1 MFVLAA
7 LPGCLASA
15 AAACACSCCTL
26 ATRSALRSSARVAVS
41 LLFAFSLLFS
51 WALRDYAKP
60 LISRIPWIVRHFA
73 GAGAPPD
80 AWFGQQ
86 AVLRLSL
93 GNALLFGGFAFAMA
107 FPGPVRTRGDW
118 RDRGLHHS
126 SYLLKV
132 ALWAACSAAPF
143 FLPNGAVAAY
153 ALLARAASPL
163 FLGLQVRR
171 RRPGAA
177 SSSCLRAV
185 DWSCSKILAAT
196 HPNQPTKL
204 NPTQPTDHTLTP
216 RQPTTPPPLSRS

>member
-41 LLFAFSLLFS
+41 LLFTFSLLFS

-73 GAGAPPD
+73 GTGAPPD

-93 GNALLFGGFAFAMA
+93 GNALLFGGFAFVMA

-143 FLPNGAVAAY
+143 FLPNGAIAAY

-163 FLGLQVRR
+163 FLGLQVLIIID
-171 RRPGAA
+171 AA
-177 SSSCLRAV
+177 HA
-185 DWSCSKILAAT
+185 W
-196 HPNQPTKL
+196 
-204 NPTQPTDHTLTP
+204 
-216 RQPTTPPPLSRS
+216 